1 MEIIAFAFLILIY
14 IVVCLIEHK
23 QRMEDLEFQ
32 ERLYK
37 LRQQFLDAH
46 REDDTE
52 KKEDDV

>member
-1 MEIIAFAFLILIY
+1 MDLIAVALLILIY

-46 REDDTE
+46 RDNDTE